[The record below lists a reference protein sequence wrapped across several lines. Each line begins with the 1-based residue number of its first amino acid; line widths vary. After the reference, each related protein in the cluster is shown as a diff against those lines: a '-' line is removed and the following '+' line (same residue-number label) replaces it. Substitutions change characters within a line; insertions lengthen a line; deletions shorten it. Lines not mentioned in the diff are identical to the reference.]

1 MTITI
6 GTPPV
11 RRRMGWIVVAL
22 LAMIAL
28 LAAGCGGA
36 GTSGAGGGGQRI
48 VRVLYAGSL
57 VSIMEK
63 TIGPAFAK
71 ATGYQYQGYGAGSSQ
86 IANELQGKI
95 RQGDVFISADPAVDT
110 KLMGPNGFVSW
121 YTTFA
126 RSPLVLAYNP
136 GSKFADQL
144 KTKPWYEVVSQPG
157 FRLGSTDPKLDPKGK
172 LAAQAVQ
179 QVAKDQN
186 QPGMAEQI
194 NRNLTV
200 FPETDLVGRLQAGQL
215 DAGFFYSIESADLGD
230 PTASLSP
237 VNLAAQYTI
246 TVLNQAAN
254 PAGGEAFVKYLLGS
268 QGTTTLKEHGFELI
282 QQPKVSGNQAS
293 VPKDLQS
300 VVGAG

>member
-6 GTPPV
+6 GTPRV
-11 RRRMGWIVVAL
+11 RWRLGSIVVAL

-28 LAAGCGGA
+28 LAAGCGGG
-36 GTSGAGGGGQRI
+36 GTNAAGGGGDRPVQ
-48 VRVLYAGSL
+48 VLYAGSL
-57 VSIMEK
+57 VNIMEK
-63 TIGPAFAK
+63 TLGPDFGK
-71 ATGYQYQGYGAGSSQ
+71 ATGYQYRGYGAGSSQ

-144 KTKPWYEVVSQPG
+144 KTKPWYEVVTQPG

-172 LAAQAVQ
+172 LAAQAIQ

-186 QPGMAEQI
+186 QPAMAAQI

-200 FPETDLVGRLQAGQL
+200 FPETDLVGRLQSGQL
-215 DAGFFYSIESADLGD
+215 DAGFFYSIESADLGN
-230 PTASLSP
+230 PTASLAP
-237 VNLAAQYTI
+237 INLAAQYTV
-246 TVLNQAAN
+246 TVLNQAVD
-254 PAGGEAFVKYLLGS
+254 PAGGEAFVKYLLVN
-268 QGTTTLKEHGFELI
+268 QGTTTLKQHGFELI
-282 QQPKVSGNQAS
+282 QPPKVSGNSAS

>member
-1 MTITI
+1 MKITI
-6 GTPPV
+6 GTPRV
-11 RRRMGWIVVAL
+11 RRRGGSIVVAL

-28 LAAGCGGA
+28 LAGCGGG
-36 GTSGAGGGGQRI
+36 GTSGAAGGDQRI

-63 TIGPAFAK
+63 TMGPAFAK
-71 ATGYQYQGYGAGSSQ
+71 ATGDQYQGYGAGSSQ

-126 RSPLVLAYNP
+126 RSPLVLAYSP

-144 KTKPWYEVVSQPG
+144 KTKPWYEVVTQPG

-172 LAAQAVQ
+172 LAAQAIQ
-179 QVAKDQN
+179 QIAKDQN

-230 PTASLSP
+230 PTASLAP
-237 VNLAAQYTI
+237 INLAAQYTV
-246 TVLNQAAN
+246 TVLNQAVN
-254 PAGGEAFVKYLLGS
+254 PAGGEAFVKYLLGD
-268 QGTTTLKEHGFELI
+268 QGMTTLKEHGFQLI
-282 QQPKVSGNQAS
+282 QPPKVSGNQAS
-293 VPKDLQS
+293 APKDLQS

>member
-1 MTITI
+1 MTTI
-6 GTPPV
+6 GTPRV
-11 RRRMGWIVVAL
+11 RRRMGSIVVAL

-28 LAAGCGGA
+28 LAAGCGGG
-36 GTSGAGGGGQRI
+36 GTNAAGGNGQRI

-63 TIGPAFAK
+63 TIGPDFAK
-71 ATGYQYQGYGAGSSQ
+71 AAGYQYQGYGAGSSQ

-110 KLMGPNGFVSW
+110 KLMGPNGLVSW

-126 RSPLVLAYNP
+126 RSPLVIAYNP

-144 KTKPWYEVVSQPG
+144 KTKPWYEVVTQPG

-179 QVAKDQN
+179 QIAKDQN

-230 PTASLSP
+230 PTASLAP
-237 VNLAAQYTI
+237 INLAAQYTV

-254 PAGGEAFVKYLLGS
+254 PAGGEAFVKYLLGD
-268 QGTTTLKEHGFELI
+268 QGTTTLKQHGFELI
-282 QQPKVSGNQAS
+282 QPPKVSGDQAS

-300 VVGAG
+300 AVGAG

>member
-6 GTPPV
+6 GTPRA
-11 RRRMGWIVVAL
+11 RRRRGSIVVAL

-28 LAAGCGGA
+28 LAGCGGG
-36 GTSGAGGGGQRI
+36 GTSGAAGGNQRI

-63 TIGPAFAK
+63 TIGPSFAK
-71 ATGYQYQGYGAGSSQ
+71 ATAYQYQGYGAGSSQ

-121 YTTFA
+121 YTAFA
-126 RSPLVLAYNP
+126 RSPLVLAYSP

-179 QVAKDQN
+179 QIAKDQN

-194 NRNLTV
+194 NRNVTV

-237 VNLAAQYTI
+237 INLAAQYTV
-246 TVLNQAAN
+246 TMLNQAVN

-282 QQPKVSGNQAS
+282 QPPKVSGNQAS

>member
-36 GTSGAGGGGQRI
+36 GTNGAGGGGQRI

-71 ATGYQYQGYGAGSSQ
+71 ATGYQYRGYGAGSSQ

-157 FRLGSTDPKLDPKGK
+157 FRLGGTDPKLDPKGK

>member
-36 GTSGAGGGGQRI
+36 GTNGAGGGGQRI

-71 ATGYQYQGYGAGSSQ
+71 ATGYQYRGYGAGSSQ

-186 QPGMAEQI
+186 EPGMAEQI

>member
-1 MTITI
+1 MKITI
-6 GTPPV
+6 GTPRV
-11 RRRMGWIVVAL
+11 RRRGGSIVVAL

-28 LAAGCGGA
+28 LAGCGGG
-36 GTSGAGGGGQRI
+36 GTSGAAGGDQRI

-63 TIGPAFAK
+63 TMGPAFAK
-71 ATGYQYQGYGAGSSQ
+71 ATGDQYQGYGAGSSQ

-126 RSPLVLAYNP
+126 RSPLVLAYSP

-144 KTKPWYEVVSQPG
+144 KTKPWYEVVTQPG

-172 LAAQAVQ
+172 LAAQAIQ
-179 QVAKDQN
+179 QIAKDQN

-230 PTASLSP
+230 PTASLAP
-237 VNLAAQYTI
+237 INLAAQYTV
-246 TVLNQAAN
+246 TVLNQAVN
-254 PAGGEAFVKYLLGS
+254 PAGGEAFVKYLLGD
-268 QGTTTLKEHGFELI
+268 QGTTTLKEHGFQLI
-282 QQPKVSGNQAS
+282 QPPKVSGNQAS

>member
-6 GTPPV
+6 GTPRV
-11 RRRMGWIVVAL
+11 RWRLGSIVVAL

-28 LAAGCGGA
+28 LAAGCGGG
-36 GTSGAGGGGQRI
+36 GTNAAGGGGDRPVQ
-48 VRVLYAGSL
+48 VLYAGSL
-57 VSIMEK
+57 VNIMEK
-63 TIGPAFAK
+63 TLGPDFGK
-71 ATGYQYQGYGAGSSQ
+71 ATGYQYRGYGAGSSQ

-144 KTKPWYEVVSQPG
+144 KTKPWYEVVTQPG

-172 LAAQAVQ
+172 LAAQAIQ

-186 QPGMAEQI
+186 QPGMAAQI

-200 FPETDLVGRLQAGQL
+200 FPETDLVGRLQSGQL
-215 DAGFFYSIESADLGD
+215 DAGFFYSIESADLGN
-230 PTASLSP
+230 PTASLAP
-237 VNLAAQYTI
+237 INLAAQYTV
-246 TVLNQAAN
+246 TVLNQAVD
-254 PAGGEAFVKYLLGS
+254 PAGGEAFVKYLLGN
-268 QGTTTLKEHGFELI
+268 QGTTTLKQHGFELI
-282 QQPKVSGNQAS
+282 QPPKVSGNSAS

>member
-1 MTITI
+1 MNAKASAGRWRRMTITI
-6 GTPPV
+6 GTPRV
-11 RRRMGWIVVAL
+11 RWRLGSIVVAL

-28 LAAGCGGA
+28 LAAGCGGG
-36 GTSGAGGGGQRI
+36 GTNAAGGGGDRPVQ
-48 VRVLYAGSL
+48 VLYAGSL
-57 VSIMEK
+57 VNIMEK
-63 TIGPAFAK
+63 TLGPDFGK
-71 ATGYQYQGYGAGSSQ
+71 ATGYQYRGYGAGSSQ

-144 KTKPWYEVVSQPG
+144 KTKPWYEVVTQPG

-172 LAAQAVQ
+172 LAAQAIQ

-186 QPGMAEQI
+186 QPAMAAQI

-200 FPETDLVGRLQAGQL
+200 FPETDLVGRLQSGQL
-215 DAGFFYSIESADLGD
+215 DAGFFYSIESADLGN
-230 PTASLSP
+230 PTAS
-237 VNLAAQYTI
+237 
-246 TVLNQAAN
+246 
-254 PAGGEAFVKYLLGS
+254 
-268 QGTTTLKEHGFELI
+268 
-282 QQPKVSGNQAS
+282 
-293 VPKDLQS
+293 
-300 VVGAG
+300 

>member
-6 GTPPV
+6 GTPRV
-11 RRRMGWIVVAL
+11 RWRLGSIVVAL

-28 LAAGCGGA
+28 LAAGCGGG
-36 GTSGAGGGGQRI
+36 GTNAAGGGGDRPVQ
-48 VRVLYAGSL
+48 VLYAGSL
-57 VSIMEK
+57 VNIMEK
-63 TIGPAFAK
+63 TLGPDFGK
-71 ATGYQYQGYGAGSSQ
+71 ATGYQYRGYGAGSSQ

-144 KTKPWYEVVSQPG
+144 KTKPWYEVVTQPG

-172 LAAQAVQ
+172 LAAQAIQ

-186 QPGMAEQI
+186 QPGMAAQI

-200 FPETDLVGRLQAGQL
+200 FPETDLVGRLQSGQL
-215 DAGFFYSIESADLGD
+215 DAGFFYSIESADLGN
-230 PTASLSP
+230 PTASLAP
-237 VNLAAQYTI
+237 INLAAQYTV
-246 TVLNQAAN
+246 TVLNQAVD
-254 PAGGEAFVKYLLGS
+254 PAGGEVFVKYLLGN
-268 QGTTTLKEHGFELI
+268 QGTTTLKQHGFELI
-282 QQPKVSGNQAS
+282 QPPNVSGNSAS

>member
-179 QVAKDQN
+179 QVAKEN

-246 TVLNQAAN
+246 TVLKQAAN

-282 QQPKVSGNQAS
+282 QQPKVSGDQAS